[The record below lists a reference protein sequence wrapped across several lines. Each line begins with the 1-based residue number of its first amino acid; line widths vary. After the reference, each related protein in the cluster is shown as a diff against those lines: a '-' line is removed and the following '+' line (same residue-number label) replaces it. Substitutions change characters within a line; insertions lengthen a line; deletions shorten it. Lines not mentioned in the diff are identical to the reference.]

1 MARRARLDAERNGAA
16 AVVYPDELVNSTNP
30 DVAVVISSENKL
42 FQARLAARN
51 GQKAQLRQQIE
62 QMKEEAEGLAAQQNA
77 KSKEIELIQRELVGV
92 KELFAKNLV
101 QLNRLTQLER
111 ESARIEGERG
121 QLIAAMAQSRVKTS
135 ETELKIIQI
144 DQDLASDVGKE
155 MREIDGKIG
164 EFVELHDDIAQLHA
178 VAVLGAQLADNAA

>member
-144 DQDLASDVGKE
+144 DQDGDALPGLGSKSGGEQPFEAKGRKLTRCDLFG
-155 MREIDGKIG
+155 DGSG
-164 EFVELHDDIAQLHA
+164 ERH
-178 VAVLGAQLADNAA
+178 GM